1 MHCTKALLETT
12 DSLTVAVRF
21 RAASISDRLPLFF
34 QRGAA
39 ALILAASAAWAADFN
54 GAAALEFTRHA
65 VDLGPRPPGSAANRK
80 LQAYIEAQLKSL
92 HCQVSFDAFTTQT
105 PAGQVAMRNI
115 IATFPGTSGRALVVT
130 GHFDSK
136 PIPGRVFVGANDGG
150 SSTGF
155 LLELAQVVNSMSHAD
170 DIILVWFDGEEA
182 FGEWSDTNG
191 IYGSKHLADKWSR
204 EGKLGRIKALINVD
218 MIGDKDLGILEEG
231 NSSAALLKLVWQTAH
246 DLGYGKYFL
255 DSGFATEDDHL
266 PFLRKGVNA
275 LDLIDFDYGPN
286 NEYWHTEKDTM
297 DKLSAHS
304 LDVVG
309 NVLVAVLRKLQS

>member
-1 MHCTKALLETT
+1 
-12 DSLTVAVRF
+12 
-21 RAASISDRLPLFF
+21 
-34 QRGAA
+34 
-39 ALILAASAAWAADFN
+39 
-54 GAAALEFTRHA
+54 
-65 VDLGPRPPGSAANRK
+65 
-80 LQAYIEAQLKSL
+80 
-92 HCQVSFDAFTTQT
+92 
-105 PAGQVAMRNI
+105 MRNI
-115 IATFPGTSGRALVVT
+115 IATFPGGTGRALVVT

-136 PIPGRVFVGANDGG
+136 PMKGSNFVGANDAG

-155 LLELAQVVNSMSHAD
+155 LLELARVVNSMSHAD
-170 DIILVWFDGEEA
+170 DITLVFFDGEEA
-182 FGEWSDTNG
+182 YGEWSDTNG
-191 IYGSKHLADKWSR
+191 IYGSRHLADKWSR

-218 MIGDKDLGILEEG
+218 MIGDKDLGIIQER
-231 NSSAALLKLVWQTAH
+231 NSSPGLLRQVWQTAH

-266 PFLRKGVNA
+266 PFLQKGVNA

-309 NVLVAVLRKLQS
+309 NVLVAVLRKLKR

>member
-1 MHCTKALLETT
+1 MHRTKALL
-12 DSLTVAVRF
+12 
-21 RAASISDRLPLFF
+21 
-34 QRGAA
+34 
-39 ALILAASAAWAADFN
+39 ILLASAAAGAADFS
-54 GAAALEFTRHA
+54 GPAALEFTRHA
-65 VDLGPRPPGSAANRK
+65 VAFGPRPPGSPANQK
-80 LQAYIEAQLKSL
+80 LQAYIEAELKTL
-92 HCQVSFDAFTTQT
+92 HCQVSFDAFTAET
-105 PAGQVAMRNI
+105 PAGRVGMRNI
-115 IATFPGTSGRALVVT
+115 IATFPGTSGRAVVVT

-136 PIPGRVFVGANDGG
+136 PMPGRVFVGANDGG

-155 LLELAQVVNSMSHAD
+155 LLELAHVVNSMPHAD
-170 DIILVWFDGEEA
+170 DIVLVWFDGEEA
-182 FGEWSDTNG
+182 YGEWSNTNG
-191 IYGSKHLADKWSR
+191 VYGSRHLADRWSR

-218 MIGDKDLGILEEG
+218 MIGDKDLGMIQEG
-231 NSSAALLKLVWQTAH
+231 NSSPALLKLVWTTAH

-275 LDLIDFDYGPN
+275 LDLIDFDYGPKN
-286 NEYWHTEKDTM
+286 DYWHTEKDTM

>member
-1 MHCTKALLETT
+1 MHCTKALL
-12 DSLTVAVRF
+12 
-21 RAASISDRLPLFF
+21 I
-34 QRGAA
+34 
-39 ALILAASAAWAADFN
+39 LIASAAWAADFS
-54 GAAALEFTRHA
+54 GTAALEFTRQA
-65 VDLGPRPPGSAANRK
+65 VAFGPRPPGSTANLK
-80 LQAYIEAQLKSL
+80 LQVYIEVQLRKL
-92 HCQVSFDAFTTQT
+92 HCQVSSDGFAAQT
-105 PAGQVAMRNI
+105 PAGPVAMRNI

-136 PIPGRVFVGANDGG
+136 PMPGRTFVGANDGG

-182 FGEWSDTNG
+182 YGEWSDTNG

-204 EGKLGRIKALINVD
+204 EGKLARIKALINVD
-218 MIGDKDLGILEEG
+218 MIGDKDLGIIQEG
-231 NSSAALLKLVWQTAH
+231 NSAGPLLKLVWQTAR

-304 LDVVG
+304 LEVVG

>member
-1 MHCTKALLETT
+1 MHCTKALL
-12 DSLTVAVRF
+12 
-21 RAASISDRLPLFF
+21 
-34 QRGAA
+34 
-39 ALILAASAAWAADFN
+39 ILVVSAGAWAADFS
-54 GAAALEFTRHA
+54 GAAALEFTRKA
-65 VDLGPRPPGSAANRK
+65 VAFGPRPPGSAANQK
-80 LQAYIEAQLKSL
+80 LQAYIESQLKAL
-92 HCQVSFDAFTTQT
+92 KCQVSFDAFSTDT
-105 PAGQVAMRNI
+105 PAGRVAMRNI
-115 IATFPGTSGRALVVT
+115 IAKFPGTSGRAVVVT

-136 PIPGRVFVGANDGG
+136 PMPGRDFVGANDGG

-155 LLELAQVVNSMSHAD
+155 LLELARVMNSTAHAD
-170 DIILVWFDGEEA
+170 DIVLVWFDGEEA
-182 FGEWSDTNG
+182 YGEWSDTNG

-204 EGKLGRIKALINVD
+204 DGMLGRIKALINVD
-218 MIGDKDLGILEEG
+218 MIGDKDLGILQER
-231 NSSAALLKLVWQTAH
+231 NSSPALLRLVWKTAQ

-255 DSGFATEDDHL
+255 ESGFPTEDDHL

-309 NVLVAVLRKLQS
+309 NVVVAVLRKL